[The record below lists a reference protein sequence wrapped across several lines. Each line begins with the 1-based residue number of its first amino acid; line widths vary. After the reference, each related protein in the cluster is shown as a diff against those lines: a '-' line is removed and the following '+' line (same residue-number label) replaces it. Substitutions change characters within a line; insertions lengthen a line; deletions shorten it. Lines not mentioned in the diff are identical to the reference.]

1 MEYTVENEDSNDVG
15 AGLSLDDHGGSAAL
29 KRSKERRID
38 FVIERVK

>member
-1 MEYTVENEDSNDVG
+1 MEYTIESEDSNGTG
-15 AGLSLDDHGGSAAL
+15 AGLDGHGDSAAL